1 MNPKPSLILVDDEE
15 RILRSLGMLFRGQ
28 YDVRMTTD
36 ARQALAWVETLP
48 PDVIV
53 SDQRMPLMTGAELL
67 REVRQRAPDTMRLLL
82 TGYAEIDAVVAS
94 VNEGE
99 IFRFVQKP
107 WDAQNLRDTVAQAA
121 RIAQSLRQAAPRD
134 RSAAMPARPAGTGIA
149 GAADR
154 GPSVLVIEDDAAV
167 VHGVQEILGP
177 GVPVHWAR
185 SIDEAMPLIDTH
197 PVGVIV
203 SELRVGGHSMGA
215 FLKLLKAEHPDIV
228 TVVLTPFQDVS
239 VFIGLINQ
247 GQVYRLL
254 PKPVRRGPLGM
265 SLNSALRHHQAL
277 RQAPT
282 LHAAHA
288 VEPIRDT
295 EESGVAGRLMGMLS
309 RLRGRTAPLA
319 R

>member
-15 RILRSLGMLFRGQ
+15 RILRSLGMLFRSQ

-36 ARQALAWVETLP
+36 ARQALAWVEASP

-53 SDQRMPLMTGAELL
+53 SDQRMPLMTGAQLL

-82 TGYAEIDAVVAS
+82 TGYAELDAVVAS

-107 WDAQNLRDTVAQAA
+107 WDAQNLRETVAQAA
-121 RIAQSLRQAAPRD
+121 RISRSLRSAPPRETAAALPTRAIPS
-134 RSAAMPARPAGTGIA
+134 SAGPAGPA
-149 GAADR
+149 
-154 GPSVLVIEDDAAV
+154 VLVIEDDAAV
-167 VHGVQEILGP
+167 VQGVQEILGP
-177 GVPVHWAR
+177 SVPVHWAR
-185 SIDEAMPLIDTH
+185 SVDEAFPLMASH

-265 SLNSALRHHQAL
+265 SLTSALRHHQAL
-277 RQAPT
+277 QQAPT

-288 VEPIRDT
+288 VEPIRDA

-309 RLRGRTAPLA
+309 RLRGRTVPLG
-319 R
+319 